1 MFIPLPYNPRILLKR
16 DYHSDMSLFWE
27 MIPLGE
33 IGVDEY
39 SKFIEMTKVED
50 GIKYDRFLN
59 SL

>member
-1 MFIPLPYNPRILLKR
+1 
-16 DYHSDMSLFWE
+16 MSLFWE

-33 IGVDEY
+33 IGVHEY

-50 GIKYDRFLN
+50 GIKYDRFPN

>member
-1 MFIPLPYNPRILLKR
+1 
-16 DYHSDMSLFWE
+16 MSLFWE